1 MNDILVLTRYFCLI
15 VVDDYDKLLDKYNGK
30 VSDLPVICSP
40 LEVSGQIRYV
50 ITDIIGEEAD
60 LGVENLMG
68 SGLIAG
74 ETARAYNDI
83 FTLTL
88 VVGRSVGIGAYLVR
102 LGQRTIQK
110 TRQSPIILTGYQALN
125 KLMGRDIYTT
135 NDQLGGPMIMFPNGV
150 SHLLA
155 ETHFDA
161 VVKGLEWLSYVPSIR
176 GASLPMRQLN
186 NSIDCIDRMVQFAP
200 QKGVTYDPRLLLTGY
215 KAARDESS
223 WRGGFFDK
231 NSFVETLSG
240 WAKTVIVGRGRLG
253 GIPMGVIV
261 TENRTAETTKLADPA
276 DPTSQERLVQ
286 QAGGVWFPDSAYKTA
301 QALRDFNREGL
312 PCIIFANW
320 RGFSGGQRDMFDE
333 VLKFG
338 SMIVDALVAYQQP
351 LFVYIPPFAELR
363 GGAWVVVD
371 STINAEVMEFY
382 AAEDARGG
390 VLEAA
395 GAASIKFRDREIVE
409 TAHRIDPV
417 LIQLDQLIKEAEK
430 AGDNSQLEDLKIRIR
445 QRERSLFGVYQQVAV
460 HFADLH
466 DTPGRMKAK
475 GVIRKLVQWAES
487 RKYFYWRLRRRLREF
502 ELFNALELKP
512 SGVSANNTAEN
523 STAQARKIFT
533 ADLYQWALSKGV
545 TEEIWDD
552 DHKVLLWLDNHVDEL
567 NSFVQSKKNQV
578 HAKTITEKVR
588 KLIQESSGEV
598 SVLKIALASLSTEEK
613 VMLQQALN

>member
-1 MNDILVLTRYFCLI
+1 MAQSLKSKFQICFMDERDPSKGFKYIYLSKTDYGNLLT
-15 VVDDYDKLLDKYNGK
+15 KYNNK
-30 VSDLPVICSP
+30 VADLPVICNS
-40 LEVSGQIRYV
+40 LSVGEEERFV
-50 ITDIIGEEAD
+50 ITDIIGEETD

-88 VVGRSVGIGAYLVR
+88 VVGRSVGIGAYLIR

-110 TRQSPIILTGYQALN
+110 TRHSPIILTGYQALN

-161 VVKGLEWLSYVPSIR
+161 VVKGLEWLSFVPAKR
-176 GASLPMRQLN
+176 GSELPRRQITAVD
-186 NSIDCIDRMVQFAP
+186 SIDRLVQFMP
-200 QKGVTYDPRLLLTGY
+200 TKGVTYDPRLLLTGL
-215 KAARDESS
+215 KTSRDEGS
-223 WRGGFFDK
+223 WRSGFFDK

-351 LFVYIPPFAELR
+351 LFVYIPPFSELR

-395 GAASIKFRDREIVE
+395 GAASIKFRDREIIE

-417 LIQLDQLIKEAEK
+417 LAELDNQVKEAEK
-430 AGDNSQLEDLKIRIR
+430 SGDHKHEDLNKRIK
-445 QRERSLFGVYQQVAV
+445 QREWSLLGVYSQVCSFFV
-460 HFADLH
+460 NVV
-466 DTPGRMKAK
+466 G
-475 GVIRKLVQWAES
+475 S
-487 RKYFYWRLRRRLREF
+487 CSY
-502 ELFNALELKP
+502 
-512 SGVSANNTAEN
+512 
-523 STAQARKIFT
+523 
-533 ADLYQWALSKGV
+533 
-545 TEEIWDD
+545 
-552 DHKVLLWLDNHVDEL
+552 VL
-567 NSFVQSKKNQV
+567 
-578 HAKTITEKVR
+578 
-588 KLIQESSGEV
+588 
-598 SVLKIALASLSTEEK
+598 
-613 VMLQQALN
+613 